1 MKQRPAAGC
10 FGCHRTKSLAGQLL
24 SSIAFIGSFPRSSA
38 ERTSSK
44 YWKMHYI
51 QLQHFHYL
59 KLKIFNLKNLDF
71 CTFNGLDSKQ
81 FHEDFTFLS
90 RTIYSRVLGNRVHS
104 PTDDTLIISHFSR
117 LIQLTKVHQRYI
129 NIVLGGTFYPLSN
142 NDR

>member
-1 MKQRPAAGC
+1 MKQRPAGC

-24 SSIAFIGSFPRSSA
+24 SSIAFIGSVQRSSA
-38 ERTSSK
+38 ERTSST

-59 KLKIFNLKNLDF
+59 KLKIFNF

-90 RTIYSRVLGNRVHS
+90 RTISSRVLGNWVHS
-104 PTDDTLIISHFSR
+104 PTDDTLTISHFSR

-142 NDR
+142 DDI